1 MAHHTHVRVRFNLVV
16 FVVTLRCVASRVRA
30 VDRRSM
36 GDADGGET
44 YTYVDLSGT
53 TQGPFDAHAIAQWFH
68 AGYLEAS
75 QPLTCTS
82 NGTHTTVGEV
92 CGKGTPAAEAEVGV
106 GMETGELMHDDDEDA
121 DVDGDVEARAKQPAR
136 LDDAREEQ
144 TKTALDERLTRLLEV
159 GGGTMPSIQL
169 GDGVAGLSLP
179 GFGGGRTIGGGEDH
193 EEEEGDAGGEE
204 HEGASKRLH
213 ETLGVSLSAEDMHL
227 EKYKRPST
235 WRDILSAT
243 REKVR
248 KGRASQGPPPD
259 ESRFKTN
266 DAWSLDVNESLKD
279 PRPDLSKLDAE
290 VDEEGALPE
299 EPEPIDLREPFWVLE
314 DRATTDGGF
323 DAEGLNA
330 AVAEQ
335 LRNANKPPTTGDA
348 RSDRSDVSWSVK
360 PGGLE
365 RRDALAAERRANE
378 AKSRAAATSKY
389 KAKAATL
396 DRNDDEESARKR
408 QLDAE
413 AAAAAQQR
421 RDMLAFFAV
430 NPYAGQWWLPDDAQG
445 GAPTLGPFMYDE
457 LLAKLPHVM
466 VAHRRED
473 DTWRVVGP
481 YAARDRV
488 ENYGRAAHGAVVS
501 AAGDNAEEADKI
513 EREMEVEAWFDAATL
528 VIDVDEDVKD
538 AFPKE
543 VSPRDADDVETWFDA
558 AMAKVGAP
566 GDSKKSS
573 VAKKS
578 SRKRGRSRGFE
589 MRVVAD
595 EQQNA
600 RTARLLGDVY
610 QAIFKN
616 RKRLFASIVEPVLD
630 DWLCEAE

>member
-1 MAHHTHVRVRFNLVV
+1 MACMIGYSLKCTTVPYANAADAVRPLHGQIVV
-16 FVVTLRCVASRVRA
+16 AIT
-30 VDRRSM
+30 RRSGTNERTNARM
-36 GDADGGET
+36 GTPPRAGET

-53 TQGPFDAHAIAQWFH
+53 TQGPFDARAIEQWFR
-68 AGYLEAS
+68 AGYLDES
-75 QPLTCTS
+75 QPLTRAS
-82 NGTHTTVGEV
+82 DGARTTVGEA
-92 CGKGTPAAEAEVGV
+92 CGGDGAAVVEA
-106 GMETGELMHDDDEDA
+106 DDEVVVEA
-121 DVDGDVEARAKQPAR
+121 DGDVETAKRPAR
-136 LDDAREEQ
+136 EM
-144 TKTALDERLTRLLEV
+144 TTTALDERLSRLLEV
-159 GGGTMPSIQL
+159 GGGTMPSMSL
-169 GDGVAGLSLP
+169 G
-179 GFGGGRTIGGGEDH
+179 GFGGGQTMGERIDD
-193 EEEEGDAGGEE
+193 EEEGAGGVGGGD
-204 HEGASKRLH
+204 HADDDDGALGDGDAATGGRLH
-213 ETLGVSLSAEDMHL
+213 ESLGVSLSVEHMRL

-266 DAWSLDVNESLKD
+266 DAWSLKVNEAVKD

-299 EPEPIDLREPFWVLE
+299 EPEPIDLREPFWILE
-314 DRATTDGGF
+314 DRATTDGDI

-335 LRNANKPPTTGDA
+335 LRNANKPATAGDA

-365 RRDALAAERRANE
+365 RLDALAAERRANE
-378 AKSRAAATSKY
+378 AKSRAVAASTDKVKVS
-389 KAKAATL
+389 TRH
-396 DRNDDEESARKR
+396 RNDGADDEESARKR
-408 QLDAE
+408 QLDAK
-413 AAAAAQQR
+413 AAAAEQER
-421 RDMLAFFAV
+421 CDMLAFFAS

-457 LLAKLPHVM
+457 LLGKLPHVM
-466 VAHRRED
+466 VAHRRDD

-481 YAARDRV
+481 YAARDRF
-488 ENYGRAAHGAVVS
+488 ENYGLAAHGAVVPT
-501 AAGDNAEEADKI
+501 AGDDTEETDKV

-543 VSPRDADDVETWFDA
+543 VSPRDAHDAEEWFEA
-558 AMAKVGAP
+558 AMTKVGAP
-566 GDSKKSS
+566 DD
-573 VAKKS
+573 AKTS

-589 MRVVAD
+589 VRVVAD

-600 RTARLLGDVY
+600 RTARLLADVY

-630 DWLCEAE
+630 DWLREAE

>member
-1 MAHHTHVRVRFNLVV
+1 MGAPH
-16 FVVTLRCVASRVRA
+16 
-30 VDRRSM
+30 D
-36 GDADGGET
+36 GDADDDNAGHRGET

-53 TQGPFDAHAIAQWFH
+53 TQGPFDANAIQQWFH
-68 AGYLEAS
+68 AGYLEES
-75 QPLTCTS
+75 QPLMRAS
-82 NGTHTTVGEV
+82 DGTHTTVGEV
-92 CGKGTPAAEAEVGV
+92 CGGGTPKTVEAGADV
-106 GMETGELMHDDDEDA
+106 GMETGEVTTH
-121 DVDGDVEARAKQPAR
+121 VEAPSQPPAR
-136 LDDAREEQ
+136 LDDDAPEEKTT
-144 TKTALDERLTRLLEV
+144 TKLDERLTRLLEV
-159 GGGTMPSIQL
+159 GGGTMPAMQL
-169 GDGVAGLSLP
+169 GGGAVGFSLP
-179 GFGGGRTIGGGEDH
+179 GFGVGRTIGGGEDDD
-193 EEEEGDAGGEE
+193 EDEGAAGGDEE
-204 HEGASKRLH
+204 NEGASRRLH
-213 ETLGVSLSAEDMHL
+213 ETLGVSLSVEDMHL

-259 ESRFKTN
+259 ETRFKTN
-266 DAWSLDVNESLKD
+266 DAWSLDVNESVKD

-314 DRATTDGGF
+314 DRATTDAGI

-335 LRNANKPPTTGDA
+335 LRNANKPPTAADA

-365 RRDALAAERRANE
+365 RRDALAAEKRANE
-378 AKSRAAATSKY
+378 AKSRAVATSKD

-396 DRNDDEESARKR
+396 DRNDDEDDEDSARKR
-408 QLDAE
+408 RLDAE

-421 RDMLAFFAV
+421 RDMLAFFAA

-481 YAARDRV
+481 YAARGRV

-501 AAGDNAEEADKI
+501 AAGNDAEEADKI
-513 EREMEVEAWFDAATL
+513 EREMEVEAWFDAAML

-573 VAKKS
+573 VAKRS

-595 EQQNA
+595 ERQNA

-630 DWLCEAE
+630 DWLREAE